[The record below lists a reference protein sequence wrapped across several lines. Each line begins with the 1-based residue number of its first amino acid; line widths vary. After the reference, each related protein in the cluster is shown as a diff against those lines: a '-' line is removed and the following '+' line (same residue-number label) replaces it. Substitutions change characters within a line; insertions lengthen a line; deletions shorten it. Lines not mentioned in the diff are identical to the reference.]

1 MMTDKAPLR
10 WMLLMIWLGIYTAGC
25 QAVSPITPVAPSLS
39 PTPLIA
45 TEYTSPSPSATPV
58 QTPTQTVQPTST
70 PTILPTLTSTSLPVY
85 PPITIQNAAR
95 LTEVEAIEF
104 GPWYQIIGLE
114 WAPDGSVLV
123 ASAGNQLIVIDPQNW
138 DIAAR
143 VELDASSPGL
153 AISPDSRYLAAA
165 SRDGTISLWDI
176 GQVSSTQMMPI
187 YRLDAHRKGA
197 NRVAF
202 SPDGLLLASG
212 GNDAMARIR
221 QVEDGEE
228 IAQIIGGSYAVSDL
242 EFSPDGAWLAIVNS
256 NLIRLRKPESG
267 VMGVTLQSTD
277 PLFCIDISPDGR
289 WLAAGDTA
297 SQVLLWDLQAESA
310 SSLVGEHAG
319 RKGRVEAL
327 IWEVSFNAQGD
338 LLASAGGD
346 GMVQIWDL
354 KAGQPLATLPGHG
367 GAATSVQFSPDG
379 RWLATGDLDG
389 RLRIWGIEE

>member
-1 MMTDKAPLR
+1 MKKAFLYG
-10 WMLLMIWLGIYTAGC
+10 LLLGLYLVVFGAGC
-25 QAVSPITPVAPSLS
+25 QSAPSVAS
-39 PTPLIA
+39 SVPPS
-45 TEYTSPSPSATPV
+45 SPSPLTTAELAPPRPSETPL
-58 QTPTQTVQPTST
+58 QTSTSTIQPTSI
-70 PTILPTLTSTSLPVY
+70 PTIQLTSTSTPQ
-85 PPITIQNAAR
+85 PIYTTINNQNAAQ
-95 LTEVEAIEF
+95 LTEVKLIDF
-104 GPWYQIIGLE
+104 GPWYQIIGLS

-123 ASAGNQLIVIDPQNW
+123 ASAGNSLILIDPQNW
-138 DIAAR
+138 DIVAR
-143 VELDASSPGL
+143 IDLDASSPGL
-153 AISPDSRYLAAA
+153 AISPDSHYLAVA
-165 SRDGTISLWDI
+165 SRDGTVSLWE
-176 GQVSSTQMMPI
+176 VSEVSANQMTPI

-228 IAQIIGGSYAVSDL
+228 VVQIIGGSYAISDVA
-242 EFSPDGAWLAIVNS
+242 FSPDGDWLAIVNS
-256 NLIRLRKPESG
+256 NLIRMRKPDSG
-267 VMGVTLQSTD
+267 VMGATLQAAD

-297 SQVLLWDLQAESA
+297 SQVLLWDLQTESA

-346 GMVQIWDL
+346 GVVQIWDL
-354 KAGQPLATLPGHG
+354 TAGQPLATLPGHG